1 MTWRSWVPLL
11 VLAVLTAIP
20 QQEPIDRSDASVNF
34 QGGTLVES
42 ANAVYAWGEGLY
54 RIELP
59 SFARQQIASGS
70 FGEGGCTHDINGDG
84 TLDVVLQSGQKPGN
98 LVWIDG
104 RNGKSHT
111 IDTGIEMHDCVVTT
125 LLGHT
130 GLLMIQRGIQVRFYT
145 MPEKPGGEWGYREI
159 YSFYTPSY
167 QTSLILADV
176 DGDGLTDIFCGNYWM
191 KSPERFEL
199 PWHIFAINTYSE
211 TPKSAMLRLALLD
224 RDHLVAAQSHMPD
237 ARLTIFEKPDDP
249 RRLWIGN
256 RLETNLH
263 LVNPH
268 GLVAWDDSIL
278 VGENNGDS
286 SRLVLLKVS
295 PNGKVAGIVRHTLPV
310 IALWKWRDSLLALLP
325 ERVETI
331 NLSDTRRLPVAS
343 PPGRAQTSRER
354 RSPPVPPPNAAHS
367 GESRASDRL
376 PQ

>member
-1 MTWRSWVPLL
+1 M
-11 VLAVLTAIP
+11 
-20 QQEPIDRSDASVNF
+20 
-34 QGGTLVES
+34 
-42 ANAVYAWGEGLY
+42 NAVYAWGDGLY
-54 RIELP
+54 RFELP
-59 SFARQQIASGS
+59 ALARRQIASGS

-84 TLDVVLQSGQKPGN
+84 TLDVVLQSGEKPGN

-104 RNGKSHT
+104 RDGKSHT

-130 GLLMIQRGIQVRFYT
+130 GVLMIQRGIQVRFYT
-145 MPEKPGGEWGYREI
+145 MPEKPGGEWSYREI

-191 KSPERFEL
+191 KSPERWEL

-224 RDHLVAAQSHMPD
+224 RNHLVAAQSHMPD

-249 RRLWIGN
+249 GRLWVGN
-256 RLETNLH
+256 RLSDKLH

-268 GLVAWDDSIL
+268 GLVAWDGNIL
-278 VGENNGDS
+278 VGENNGDN
-286 SRLVLLKVS
+286 SRLVLFAVS
-295 PNGKVAGIVRHTLPV
+295 PDGKFEGMIRPTLPV
-310 IALWKWRDSLLALLP
+310 IALWRWRDSLLVLLP
-325 ERVETI
+325 ERVERI
-331 NLSDTRRLPVAS
+331 NLSDTRHLPAPS
-343 PPGRAQTSRER
+343 PPAPARTGRER
-354 RSPPVPPPNAAHS
+354 RSPPALRPNAAHS
-367 GESRASDRL
+367 AESTASDRL